1 MGQSDPREV
10 ETEMRFVGVDPA
22 TRTGFVALDYDG
34 NVLDELELKGSGE
47 KGKGSE
53 ISMPQLVDL
62 ENQLYRLLQPGD
74 EVVIEQAAPGTQRGI
89 TTGMIHGGLRSMIIR
104 RQLRYNEIN
113 PIWTKQYVSV
123 TGWTGETGNKRRL
136 TGPEKK
142 AEVKRASIQH
152 FGYPAAEQKRS
163 DNIIDAYIIA
173 RAALNV
179 YRMRE
184 LQPLLDTLPYQ
195 VDVTTKILHNA

>member
-1 MGQSDPREV
+1 ME
-10 ETEMRFVGVDPA
+10 EAMRFVGVDPA
-22 TRTGFVALDYDG
+22 TKTGFVALDYDG
-34 NVLDELELKGSGE
+34 SILEELELIGAGE
-47 KGKGSE
+47 KGKGRE

-62 ENQLYRLLQPGD
+62 ENQLYRLLKPGD
-74 EVVIEQAAPGTQRGI
+74 EIVIEQAAAKTQKPL
-89 TTGMIHGGLRSMIIR
+89 TTGALHGGLRSMIIR

-113 PIWTKQYVSV
+113 PIWTKQYVGV

-152 FGYPAAEQKRS
+152 FGYPVAGLKRS

-173 RAALNV
+173 RAALNL